1 MARAT
6 HQALVARIYD
16 YVIDGYIG
24 LELARGGNINRTS
37 QAGLVA
43 RRWNAEQTILPWLEP
58 TIMCLVSKN
67 GHDLAKGDSTTI
79 GPKLTDRLNQRSGV
93 RQNHA
98 DISIHHVCFEQRW
111 VLYSK

>member
-24 LELARGGNINRTS
+24 LELAKGGNINRTS

-43 RRWNAEQTILPWLEP
+43 RKWNAEQTKLP
-58 TIMCLVSKN
+58 
-67 GHDLAKGDSTTI
+67 
-79 GPKLTDRLNQRSGV
+79 
-93 RQNHA
+93 
-98 DISIHHVCFEQRW
+98 
-111 VLYSK
+111 